1 MKDREERRNEGT
13 PGEGP
18 LENAG
23 ERSEERAEQGDQ
35 GLLAGFP
42 GLSRRVDLSRK
53 NPNDAPPWS
62 LETKFRVVG
71 TDVPRLDGMAKAT
84 GVAVYPSDFRP
95 KGLLFA
101 AILRSPI
108 PKGRVA
114 EIDTS
119 KAETAPGV
127 MAVAIATKKGRQL
140 RYVGQEIIAI
150 AAETRA
156 QAEDA
161 LALVQLTLD
170 ADEDFVT
177 DPREEAKKRLP
188 KVDPLPMDLK
198 AASAVSRKGGTAED
212 LVVQLRL
219 SFGTQVQMHHP
230 LEPHGITA
238 WFKEDGSLE
247 VWASTQGTFMMQRSL
262 AQAFRIPPN
271 KVHVLTPVMG
281 GGFGSKLQAGIEA
294 RLCAELAMEAGR
306 PVQLFANRRGQALA
320 LGNRPS
326 SLHWIRAKADGTGKI
341 LDWEAQSFGFP
352 GFAGSGRVAY
362 PTFYKGVR
370 RPRHKDLRGNTG
382 AARAFRAPGHPQ
394 GFFAAESMVDELA
407 YRIGMNPMEFR
418 RKNVDPVHR
427 MQIEMGAKAFG
438 WRERFNPR
446 PGQRDQK
453 TGMLRG
459 AGLACTRWGGMGGA
473 RARVLCRIHQDGTVE
488 VRNGAQDI
496 GTGTRTILAVVTA
509 ETLGIEVKRIRAH
522 IGDTH
527 DPSGPSSGGS
537 TTTPTL
543 APAIRHAAWLAGR
556 ELLDRVAEAKRLEG
570 KSLQLKDGKILK
582 NGKAFLSFA
591 EACRLIGPE
600 PVEAMGQRYR
610 NWRGF
615 AGGVAGCQFAEV
627 EVDPETGL
635 VRVQRILAVHDCGT
649 VLDKKTTES
658 QIIGA
663 VIQGL
668 SYALYEERL
677 VDDKLGR
684 VLGTDFEH
692 YRIAGSLE
700 MPEIIPI
707 LNKGCNGHN
716 NTGAAGIGEPPTIPT
731 ASAIACAVRNAIGAR
746 VHELPLTPD
755 RVLAVLDRVHGEKR

>member
-1 MKDREERRNEGT
+1 M
-13 PGEGP
+13 
-18 LENAG
+18 
-23 ERSEERAEQGDQ
+23 SEIKKEAVADTI
-35 GLLAGFP
+35 LAGFP
-42 GLSRRVDLSRK
+42 GLSRRVDVSRK

-71 TDVPRLDGMAKAT
+71 SDVPRLDGMAKAT

-108 PKGRVA
+108 PKGKVA

-119 KAETAPGV
+119 KADSAPGV
-127 MAVAIATKKGRQL
+127 MAVAIATGKGRKV
-140 RYVGQEIIAI
+140 RFVGQEIAAV

-161 LALVQLTLD
+161 LAKIKVVFDTD
-170 ADEDFVT
+170 ADFDA
-177 DPREEAKKRLP
+177 DPLGRARQQLP
-188 KVDPLPMDLK
+188 AVDPMPESLK
-198 AASAVSRKGGTAED
+198 AAGPGSQGGGSTKDQTVELA
-212 LVVQLRL
+212 L
-219 SFGTQVQMHHP
+219 SFETQVQMHHP

-238 WFKEDGSLE
+238 GFKEDGSLE

-262 AQAFRIPPN
+262 AQAFRLPSN
-271 KVHVLTPVMG
+271 RVHVLTPVMG

-306 PVQLFANRRGQALA
+306 PVHCFVDRRGQALA
-320 LGNRPS
+320 MGNRPS
-326 SLHWIRAKADGTGKI
+326 SLHWIKAKANGLGEI
-341 LDWEAQSFGFP
+341 LSWEAKSFGFP

-370 RPRHKDLRGNTG
+370 RPRHRDLRGNTG

-407 YRIGMNPMEFR
+407 CRIGMDPLAFR
-418 RKNVDPVHR
+418 LKNVDPVHK

-438 WRERFNPR
+438 WEKRFNRR
-446 PGQRDQK
+446 PGHIDEG

-496 GTGTRTILAVVTA
+496 GTGTRTVLAVVTA
-509 ETLGIEVKRIRAH
+509 ETLGVDVGRVRAH

-537 TTTPTL
+537 TTTATL

-556 ELLDRVAEAKRLEG
+556 ELLSRVAEAKRIEQR
-570 KSLQLKDGKILK
+570 SLQLKDGKILK
-582 NGKAFLSFA
+582 DGKTFLSFT

-600 PVEAMGQRYR
+600 PIETMGQRYR

-615 AGGVAGCQFAEV
+615 SGGVAGCQFAEV

-635 VRVQRILAVHDCGT
+635 VQVKRILAVQDCGT
-649 VLDKKTTES
+649 VIDKKTTES
-658 QIIGA
+658 QVIGA

-668 SYALYEERL
+668 SYALLEERL
-677 VDDKLGR
+677 VDPNLGR
-684 VLGTDFEH
+684 VLGTDLEH
-692 YRIAGSLE
+692 YRIAGPLE

-731 ASAIACAVRNAIGAR
+731 SAAIANAVRNAIGAR
-746 VHELPLTPD
+746 VHELPLSPD
-755 RVLAVLDRVHGEKR
+755 RVLAVIDRVHGGKQ